1 MGIKPAVFSRGFLC
15 QRSSST
21 PERPCKG
28 LASRGF
34 IFALLFALLS
44 MASSAKAADRSLEE
58 ILQPIDL
65 GDGVYYFYGSLENRT
80 PLNQGVTNNIGFVVT
95 DAGVVLI
102 DSGPSHQVAA
112 QITEAVAS
120 MTAKPIVQ
128 VVSLGS
134 QDHRWL
140 GNDYFVSHGAELIAL
155 TRTAT
160 TQANTADQ
168 HVQRLTRALG
178 EEALAGTVPK
188 VAEQPIDADRHEWTM
203 GQHRFALVF
212 AGDGH
217 FPGDAML
224 HLPDQGIVFTG
235 DIVYTERMLG
245 IHPWTNPVEQLAAF
259 DTMVGWN
266 PRVVVPGHGA
276 ATDVAEATRDTGDY
290 LRHLVTEVRQ
300 GIENW
305 ENLDEVVERLAD
317 LPQFQHLRHYDDWHR
332 MNINRTYLFIEQN
345 P

>member
-1 MGIKPAVFSRGFLC
+1 
-15 QRSSST
+15 
-21 PERPCKG
+21 
-28 LASRGF
+28 
-34 IFALLFALLS
+34 